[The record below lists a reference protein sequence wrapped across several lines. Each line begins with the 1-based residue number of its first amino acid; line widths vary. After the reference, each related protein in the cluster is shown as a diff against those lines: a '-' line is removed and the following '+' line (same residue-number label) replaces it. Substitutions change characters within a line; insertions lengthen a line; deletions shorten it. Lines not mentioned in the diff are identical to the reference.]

1 MDSLETPTIM
11 FNNHINLIY
20 KLEGNFKEGLNVN
33 DLAPLLLNFAELI
46 RNSNDILKITDRE
59 IAVNIKPIKKG
70 SFWIDIGIFAKNNAQ
85 QILDGISKEQIDKI
99 ESLLRIVGM
108 VGVGATTA
116 TGSLLWLIKKIKDK
130 PKKITPTQNGYSFVS
145 QTGDQV
151 NVSKQVGDLYQN
163 STIQKNIYI
172 GYAKPLE
179 DKRTVSVI
187 TGEKGKDGEIINEV
201 KSDKKDFESFKN
213 YYDFSLDL
221 LNTKDI
227 EEITHEILLIARA
240 NLIGSNFEFKFNGDR
255 IWLEVPEKFL
265 IDFRN
270 RKIQIFPG
278 DALKVKLKSLKD
290 SKTLKL
296 KEREILEVLDIVSEK
311 QPESLFERE

>member
-1 MDSLETPTIM
+1 M

-130 PKKITPTQNGYSFVS
+130 PKI
-145 QTGDQV
+145 
-151 NVSKQVGDLYQN
+151 
-163 STIQKNIYI
+163 
-172 GYAKPLE
+172 
-179 DKRTVSVI
+179 
-187 TGEKGKDGEIINEV
+187 
-201 KSDKKDFESFKN
+201 
-213 YYDFSLDL
+213 
-221 LNTKDI
+221 
-227 EEITHEILLIARA
+227 
-240 NLIGSNFEFKFNGDR
+240 
-255 IWLEVPEKFL
+255 
-265 IDFRN
+265 
-270 RKIQIFPG
+270 
-278 DALKVKLKSLKD
+278 
-290 SKTLKL
+290 
-296 KEREILEVLDIVSEK
+296 
-311 QPESLFERE
+311 

>member
-1 MDSLETPTIM
+1 M

-187 TGEKGKDGEIINEV
+187 TGEKGKDGEIINGV